1 MKVKFSMVKWFF
13 LGGGQA
19 ADGSDSDVNQAVTPE
34 VSVLGGS
41 PKKLN
46 ATEEA
51 VKMAKRQRKEEDGG
65 AKLQNMLTQRLRNT
79 VWSNRNNQRARTGG
93 KYGMEGCRRGVFN
106 GAQYGQ

>member
-1 MKVKFSMVKWFF
+1 M
-13 LGGGQA
+13 
-19 ADGSDSDVNQAVTPE
+19 
-34 VSVLGGS
+34 SVLGGS

-65 AKLQNMLTQRLRNT
+65 AKLQNMLTRRLRNT

-93 KYGMEGCRRGVFN
+93 KYGMEGCRRVVFN
-106 GAQYGQ
+106 GA